1 MKIKYKNIVLLAF
14 SSFAL
19 ASCNLTM
26 DNKNARIETSIK
38 NVKIS
43 SSLRSYDQCIEDGKN
58 FDSLASTKKEGA
70 DSLYNK
76 SAKILNDCDFLIQ
89 DNPYMVNETERMKM
103 PLLSEL
109 NVIYFPS
116 GE

>member
-1 MKIKYKNIVLLAF
+1 MKIKYKNILFLAF

-58 FDSLASTKKEGA
+58 FDSGRFSCRTCVFAYSVC
-70 DSLYNK
+70 
-76 SAKILNDCDFLIQ
+76 SAGFVVVWKIAWG
-89 DNPYMVNETERMKM
+89 Y
-103 PLLSEL
+103 PL
-109 NVIYFPS
+109 
-116 GE
+116 

>member
-1 MKIKYKNIVLLAF
+1 MKIKYKNIIFLAF

-43 SSLRSYDQCIEDGKN
+43 SSLRSYDQCIEDGKS
-58 FDSLASTKKEGA
+58 FDSLASTKNEGA

-76 SAKILNDCDFLIQ
+76 SEKC
-89 DNPYMVNETERMKM
+89 
-103 PLLSEL
+103 
-109 NVIYFPS
+109 
-116 GE
+116 